1 MVWWLGLGE
10 GETVDGFLIKR
21 EIEGLLKR
29 AIWDGEREDKGG
41 EERGKIGQER
51 SGRKRD
57 GEKSASTER
66 G

>member
-1 MVWWLGLGE
+1 M
-10 GETVDGFLIKR
+10 IKR
-21 EIEGLLKR
+21 EIEGLEER
-29 AIWDGEREDKGG
+29 AIWDGERDDEGGG
-41 EERGKIGQER
+41 ERGRNGQER